1 MTVSL
6 SLVCMAVF
14 GLILGICYERKLY
27 NLRVQVRNLE
37 QNLDMVKHGPSRQ
50 AEMDAWIQ
58 QESTP
63 ERAEERIA
71 QYLARNPRF

>member
-1 MTVSL
+1 MTFPL
-6 SLVCMAVF
+6 LCMAVF

-37 QNLDMVKHGPSRQ
+37 QNLDMVDFANAHQ
-50 AEMDAWIQ
+50 AEMDAWVQ

-71 QYLARNPRF
+71 QYLARNPS